1 MQRHR
6 VNPRPDWRRIVEAQ
20 GMHFHTIDDA
30 VYWDETACYE
40 FRADEIDLIERAT
53 HDLDQM
59 CLEAVEYIIEN
70 NLFSMFQIPDRFV
83 PYLMQSWDH
92 DEHTIYGRFDLSYDG
107 SGPPKLLE
115 YNADTPTALLEASVI
130 QWSWSLGQP
139 LGPGYDQFNLIH
151 ERLIEA
157 WGAASEEIQ
166 GRTVAFASL
175 EDNLEDYMTTCYL
188 RDTAIQAG
196 LDTHSIDM
204 SRIGWNEH
212 WHRFVDDFDRPIEC
226 AFKLYPWEWMIRE
239 EFAEHLLWNTTRW
252 FEPPWKMLLS
262 NKALLPILHDLYP
275 DSPYIPVASFEPFG
289 DTFVVKP
296 ILAREGANI
305 RIVNRGRIIAE
316 THGPYADSPCIYQEF
331 APLPDFGG
339 VYPVLGSWI
348 VNGHACGLGV
358 REDRGTITQNTSRFV
373 PHLFKI

>member
-1 MQRHR
+1 
-6 VNPRPDWRRIVEAQ
+6 
-20 GMHFHTIDDA
+20 MHFHTIDDA

-59 CLEAVEYIIEN
+59 CLEAVDYIMEN

-83 PYLMQSWDH
+83 PYLIQSWDH

-157 WGAASEEIQ
+157 WGAANEEIK
-166 GRTVAFASL
+166 GRKVAFASL

-196 LDTHSIDM
+196 LDTLSIDM
-204 SRIGWNEH
+204 SRIGWNER

-226 AFKLYPWEWMIRE
+226 AFKLYPWEWMVRE

-275 DSPYIPVASFEPFG
+275 DSPYLSAASFEPFG

-296 ILAREGANI
+296 ILAREGANV
-305 RIVNRGRIIAE
+305 RIVKRGRIIAE
-316 THGPYADSPCIYQEF
+316 THGPYADSPCIYQEY

-348 VNGHACGLGV
+348 INGHACGLGV
-358 REDRGTITQNTSRFV
+358 REDRGPITQNTSRFV